1 MNKVAA
7 VFAAVALLTGFGGT
21 AQAQSSDPA
30 CESLKT
36 IVKQWEDLTKQ
47 LQQSAQQMDPQNS
60 SYAITQSQI
69 AQAQSEAK
77 RYSDL
82 AAQKGCS

>member
-7 VFAAVALLTGFGGT
+7 VFAAAALFTGFGGT
-21 AQAQSSDPA
+21 AQAQSPDPA

-47 LQQSAQQMDPQNS
+47 LQQSAQQMDQKNS

-69 AQAQSEAK
+69 TQAQSEAK
-77 RYSDL
+77 KYSAF